1 MIKRRIMLLSGA
13 AVASFA
19 IALSILALS
28 RGVKFKDTQGTDET
42 FTITFDADDVTTA
55 GDFESK
61 TVVAKTDQLDNPI
74 SFDFTNVKR
83 NGDYFE
89 LKGSNDGSF
98 GNASSSAIYAMRK
111 VELFGKA
118 DNPATTIL
126 VKWGWKKG
134 TVVSYPYGANI
145 YTTNEDGGGGF
156 YFDNDQPDYFQMI
169 NDDAGD
175 ASILIKKIVITY
187 GSECKTE
194 TSHGDS
200 YKAIDKIK
208 YHRVIDH
215 WEVMGFYDIY
225 DTKANLTFES
235 EIDGLPVKRIANYA
249 FYMKGEV
256 ETVDFSGS
264 NIEEIGA
271 YSFYQCSGLTTVD
284 FSGSDVT
291 EIGSYAFYSCNNLS
305 TITGLEQIEVF
316 EDDCLDGCQITSIT
330 FGENLSEI
338 GQTAF
343 WGCDQLTSVTFSDLC
358 EPTYISSGAFNM
370 CNAIETVHIGSLM
383 TTVPNFAHS
392 YSLKEYSVGPDAV
405 HFKVDED
412 GVLYS
417 KNGASTYYLKRI
429 PMGTTL
435 TNYVMPDYVDEMLS
449 NCAEDC
455 VNLES
460 VTINNEVHVIPSEAF
475 RGCTSLQT
483 VTFEAGSP
491 VNYIYQ
497 HAFRGCTALT
507 TIALPST
514 VRTISADVFNG
525 CTGLTSF
532 TLPSG
537 LTSIYAAF
545 AGCSNLA
552 TLNYDGTVEDWNT
565 KVTYKVSEWYS
576 GVSATVLTCIGGTIA
591 LADAD

>member
-1 MIKRRIMLLSGA
+1 MIKKRIMLLSGA

-19 IALSILALS
+19 IALSILALN
-28 RGVKFKDTQGTDET
+28 RGVKLTDTRGTDET
-42 FTITFDADDVTTA
+42 FTITFDADDVTTSA
-55 GDFESK
+55 EFESK
-61 TVVAKTDQLDNPI
+61 TVVARTDQLDNPI

-83 NGDYFE
+83 SGDYFE
-89 LKGSNDGSF
+89 LKGSSDGSF
-98 GNASSSAIYAMRK
+98 GNASSSAIYAMQK
-111 VELFGKA
+111 VELFGKE
-118 DNPATTIL
+118 DNPATTIF

-145 YTTNEDGGGGF
+145 YTTGVDGSGGF
-156 YFDNDQPDYFQMI
+156 AFDKDLPDYFQMI

-175 ASILIKKIVITY
+175 ASVLIKKIVVTY

-215 WEVMGFYDIY
+215 WEVEGFYDIY
-225 DTKANLTFES
+225 DTKASLTFES
-235 EIDGLPVKRIANYA
+235 EIDGLPVTRIAPYA
-249 FYMKGEV
+249 FYIKGEV
-256 ETVDFSGS
+256 TSVDFTGS
-264 NIEEIGA
+264 NIVE
-271 YSFYQCSGLTTVD
+271 L
-284 FSGSDVT
+284 
-291 EIGSYAFYSCNNLS
+291 GSYSFYSCNSLA
-305 TITGLEQIEVF
+305 TITGLEQIEIF
-316 EDDCLDGCQITSIT
+316 DNDCLDGVQITSIT
-330 FGENLSEI
+330 FGDNLREI
-338 GQTAF
+338 DGTAF
-343 WGCDQLTSVTFSDLC
+343 WGADKLTSVTFSDLC
-358 EPTYISSGAFNM
+358 EPTYINSGAFNM

-383 TTVPNFAHS
+383 TVVPDFAHS
-392 YSLKEYSVGPDAV
+392 YNLKTYSVGPDAV
-405 HFKVDED
+405 HFKVDAN

-417 KNGASTYYLKRI
+417 KDTDSTYFLKRI
-429 PMGTTL
+429 PMGTAL
-435 TNYVMPDYVDEMLS
+435 TNYVMPDYVDEMLTS
-449 NCAEDC
+449 CAEDC

-460 VTINNEVHVIPSEAF
+460 VTINNEVYVIPSEAF

-497 HAFRGCTALT
+497 HAFRDCAALT
-507 TIALPST
+507 TITLPST
-514 VRTISADVFNG
+514 VRTISSDVFNG

-552 TLNYDGTVEDWNT
+552 TLNYDGTVSDWNT
-565 KVTYKVSEWYS
+565 KVTYKQSEWYD
-576 GVSATVLTCIGGTIA
+576 GVAATVLTCTDDTIDI
-591 LADAD
+591 ADAD

>member
-1 MIKRRIMLLSGA
+1 MIKRRIMILSGA

-19 IALSILALS
+19 IALSILALN
-28 RGVKFKDTQGTDET
+28 RGVKLIDTRGTDET

-61 TVVAKTDQLDNPI
+61 TVVARTDQLDNPI

-89 LKGSNDGSF
+89 LKGSSDGSF
-98 GNASSSAIYAMRK
+98 GNASSSAIYAMQK
-111 VELFGKA
+111 VELFGKE

-145 YTTNEDGGGGF
+145 YTTGVDGSGGF
-156 YFDNDQPDYFQMI
+156 AFDKDLPDYFQMI
-169 NDDAGD
+169 NDDDGD
-175 ASILIKKIVITY
+175 ASVLIKKIVITY

-215 WEVMGFYDIY
+215 WEVVGFYDIY
-225 DTKANLTFES
+225 DTKASLTFES
-235 EIDGLPVKRIANYA
+235 EIDGLPVTRIAPYA

-256 ETVDFSGS
+256 TSVDFTGS
-264 NIEEIGA
+264 NIVE
-271 YSFYQCSGLTTVD
+271 L
-284 FSGSDVT
+284 
-291 EIGSYAFYSCNNLS
+291 GSYAFYSCNNLA

-316 EDDCLDGCQITSIT
+316 DTDCLDGVQITSIT
-330 FGENLSEI
+330 FGDNLDYI
-338 GQTAF
+338 GNTIL
-343 WGCDQLTSVTFSDLC
+343 WGADKLTSITFSDLC
-358 EPTYISSGAFNM
+358 EPSYVASGSFNM
-370 CNAIETVHIGSLM
+370 VSNLEYVHIGSLM
-383 TTVPNFAHS
+383 TTVPSFAHS
-392 YSLKEYSVGPDAV
+392 YNLKAYTVGPDAV
-405 HFKVDED
+405 QYKVDAN

-417 KNGASTYYLKRI
+417 KNTESTYYLHRI

-435 TNYVMPDYVDEMLS
+435 TSYVMPDYVDEMTS
-449 NCAEDC
+449 YCAEDC
-455 VNLES
+455 VNLQS
-460 VTINNEVHVIPSEAF
+460 VTINNVVTVISSEAF

-483 VTFEAGSP
+483 VNFEAESK

-497 HAFRGCTALT
+497 HAFRDCAALT
-507 TIALPST
+507 TISLPST
-514 VRTISADVFNG
+514 VRTISSDVFRD
-525 CTGLTSF
+525 CTSLASL

-552 TLNYDGTVEDWNT
+552 TLNYDGTKSDWGT
-565 KVTYKVSEWYS
+565 KVTYKQSEWYS
-576 GVSATVLTCIGGTIA
+576 GVSATVLTCTDGDIA
-591 LADAD
+591 IADAD